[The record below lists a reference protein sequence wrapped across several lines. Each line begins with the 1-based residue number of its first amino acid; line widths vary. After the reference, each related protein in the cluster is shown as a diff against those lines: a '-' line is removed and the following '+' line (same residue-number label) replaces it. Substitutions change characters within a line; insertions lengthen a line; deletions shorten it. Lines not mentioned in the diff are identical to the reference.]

1 MTEKKIENNKSYDY
15 SAMLNTDKT
24 SAESTVLKPHKTV
37 YNCRI
42 CGKEFISIPEVMEHE
57 QICAKE
63 SIEKAK
69 KEKEQ
74 KEQTLNTTDS
84 FLDKIRSLEKKRNDY
99 LTENRQILDSQYQ
112 NRSKIININSKIS
125 ALKDN
130 IKKIY
135 NCNDELIKQYQN
147 NKEKINSLTIE
158 IANYKLSTMTS
169 TNKQNN
175 STNNSTKDSSS
186 IKTDKIKKSSK
197 INQSFGDLFIDLF
210 SDLL

>member
-1 MTEKKIENNKSYDY
+1 MTEKKIKNNKPYDY
-15 SAMLNTDKT
+15 STMLNTDKT

-74 KEQTLNTTDS
+74 KEKILNTTDS
-84 FLDKIRSLEKKRNDY
+84 FLDKIRSLEKERKDY
-99 LTENRQILDSQYQ
+99 LLENRQILDSYYK
-112 NRSKIININSKIS
+112 NRSEIININSKIS

-130 IKKIY
+130 IKEIY
-135 NCNDELIKQYQN
+135 NCNDELMKQYQN
-147 NKEKINSLTIE
+147 NKEKINSLTTE
-158 IANYKLSTMTS
+158 ILSYNLSTMTS

-175 STNNSTKDSSS
+175 STKDSTS

-197 INQSFGDLFIDLF
+197 LNQSFGDLFIDLF